1 MSSTRMNMVTSNLP
15 AFRVV
20 TSNIYKEQKVTVI
33 YIISK
38 ITLCYI
44 SHQNDNLH
52 ISFYFGIQ
60 CDESVSYFHIFHIYR
75 NTDQTVL
82 FPHFLSYMYG
92 YEITNHQKT
101 CMLQPFLVALLSTT
115 GTGSHNLEQYLV
127 GMACRE
133 TIHHCVHQVDK
144 IHNLYDIFSLLE

>member
-1 MSSTRMNMVTSNLP
+1 MIICTS
-15 AFRVV
+15 AFTLEYSVM
-20 TSNIYKEQKVTVI
+20 KVFLI
-33 YIISK
+33 FIS
-38 ITLCYI
+38 
-44 SHQNDNLH
+44 
-52 ISFYFGIQ
+52 
-60 CDESVSYFHIFHIYR
+60 HIYR